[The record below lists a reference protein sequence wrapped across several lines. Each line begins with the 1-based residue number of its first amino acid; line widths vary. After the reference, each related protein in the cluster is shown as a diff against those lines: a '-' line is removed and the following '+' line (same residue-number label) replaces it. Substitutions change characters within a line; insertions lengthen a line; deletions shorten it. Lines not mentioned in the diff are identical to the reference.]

1 MRSAVRDLPTST
13 QEQLGE
19 RGRVKMSIPE
29 KAAFFFVFIR
39 KGEREMRQ
47 RSETEREKFGK
58 ETTLVLM

>member
-39 KGEREMRQ
+39 
-47 RSETEREKFGK
+47 EREKYA
-58 ETTLVLM
+58 LS